1 MIVYFVRYVMIT
13 KPITAT
19 EIEEGWKRE
28 HNHSCRCELCY
39 IRAIAK
45 STQKALDP
53 IIERVEEL
61 PINDR

>member
-1 MIVYFVRYVMIT
+1 MIT